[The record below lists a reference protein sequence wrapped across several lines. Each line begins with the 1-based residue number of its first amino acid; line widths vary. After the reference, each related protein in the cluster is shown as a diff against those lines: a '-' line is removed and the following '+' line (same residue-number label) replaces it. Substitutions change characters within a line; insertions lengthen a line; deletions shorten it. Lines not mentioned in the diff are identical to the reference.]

1 MTEMTRTA
9 VTAAWEQLGRDQDY
23 SDSTALDTAIQA
35 EAERL
40 DEMISDLTQQLRD
53 QGIAQFKAANQG
65 HHPPFMEAVQ
75 IGNGAQFRAEEMI
88 LRQELGEQLELTA
101 MDEDAETIADQSW
114 RNSPDRW
121 KTSKNLMDDPQ
132 PEIDALTD
140 EVWPEQTIRFRVM
153 AGYLMQTRYED
164 SQPIPETPTDP
175 LKAQFTDL
183 VAAELERLERRRSE
197 FREQNRSS

>member
-1 MTEMTRTA
+1 MTRTA
-9 VTAAWEQLGRDQDY
+9 VTTAWEQLGRDQGY
-23 SDSTALDTAIQA
+23 PDSTALDAAIQA

-53 QGIAQFKAANQG
+53 QGIAQFRSENQG

-75 IGNGAQFRAEEMI
+75 IGNRAQFQAEEMI
-88 LRQELGEQLELTA
+88 LRQELGEQLELAA
-101 MDEDAETIADQSW
+101 MGEEEDEEATADQSW
-114 RNSPDRW
+114 RTSPDRW

-132 PEIDALTD
+132 PEIDTLTD
-140 EVWPEQTIRFRVM
+140 EVWPEQPIRFRVM

-164 SQPIPETPTDP
+164 DQPIPETPSDP

-183 VAAELERLERRRSE
+183 VAAELERLERNLSE